1 MLRRVNGVIFIGRMS
16 NKVKKILAWAL
27 ASCFLLCALAAFL
40 IVRGCGISPTIS
52 RLDVPGVAV
61 YKGESFKVSSVSDFR
76 SPSGIRYGDS
86 VTLRF
91 NLPKFS
97 GSRMALRFRSIHMA
111 FDVYEGGKKV
121 YAYGNDLVSRGKYIG
136 SGFHYVHFSEAA
148 SGKPVELRAVY
159 GIDDNRTAFSEF
171 DLFPAEY
178 ANSDYYARHVVALVV
193 GTFLTLFGVLAFLV
207 GLATAFYGDTAFR
220 SMMIGLLSI
229 SLGLWTLCY
238 MKLFQIIS
246 FNLALNSAIEY
257 MSLYFAP
264 LPFCM
269 LLLKMRRG
277 KIATWKWWGILVVIV
292 VGILLMLVNS
302 ILHFTGVAP
311 FPKTLMFF
319 HIYVGTGMA
328 YLIASGAL
336 YNSKMDLSGKI
347 LTLGVIFFA
356 AVTAFDLARYNMC
369 LRYSLENSLLEMTWL
384 PLGALV
390 FVMMLMASYLVYLF
404 HILEDKAEKD
414 VLSTMA
420 YVDSLTGLF
429 NRAKCQQIF
438 GFLDKSTADF
448 AIVSI
453 DLNGLK
459 LANDHYGH
467 AMGDNLLKAFAGVLK
482 QAFAGFGTAI
492 RMGGDE
498 FVAIVRN
505 EHVADIPTAIERML
519 DLQKNCKVE
528 LPLPLES
535 AYGIAYRSETG
546 GDADSVYRAADKRMY
561 EMKSK
566 MKSKLVRK

>member
-1 MLRRVNGVIFIGRMS
+1 MS
-16 NKVKKILAWAL
+16 NKVKKILAWTFAV
-27 ASCFLLCALAAFL
+27 CFMVSAVAAFL
-40 IVRGCGISPTIS
+40 LVRGYGLSPSISH
-52 RLDVPGVAV
+52 LDTPGVAI
-61 YKGESFKVSSVSDFR
+61 YKGNSLEVPSISDFK
-76 SPSGIRYGDS
+76 SPSGARYGDS
-86 VTLRF
+86 IALRF
-91 NLPKFS
+91 NLPEFS
-97 GSRMALRFRSIHMA
+97 GPRMALRFRSMHVA
-111 FDVYEGGKKV
+111 FDVIDGGETV
-121 YAYGNDLVSRGKYIG
+121 YSFGHDRAALGKYIG
-136 SGFHYVHFSEAA
+136 SGFHYVYLTQAS
-148 SGKPVELRAVY
+148 SGKPIEIRAFYAV
-159 GIDDNRTAFSEF
+159 NRNLKAFNDF

-178 ANSDYYARHVVALVV
+178 ALSDYFARHAFALVV
-193 GTFLTLFGVLAFLV
+193 GSFLTLFGIISLLLGA
-207 GLATAFYGDTAFR
+207 ATAFYSVSASR
-220 SMMIGLLSI
+220 PMMIGLLSMA
-229 SLGLWTLCY
+229 LGLWTLCY

-246 FNLALNSAIEY
+246 FNLTLNSAIEY

-264 LPFCM
+264 LPFC
-269 LLLKMRRG
+269 LLLMSMRKG
-277 KIATWKWWGILVVIV
+277 KISAWRWWGILVLVII
-292 VGILLMLVNS
+292 GTLLLIVNS
-302 ILHFTGVAP
+302 VLHFTGVVP

-319 HIYVGTGMA
+319 HVYVAVGMV

-347 LTLGVIFFA
+347 LTLGVVVFA
-356 AVTAFDLARYNMC
+356 AITAFDLVRYNLCM
-369 LRYSLENSLLEMTWL
+369 RYSIEHSLLEMTWL
-384 PLGALV
+384 PLGAFL
-390 FVMMLMASYLVYLF
+390 FVMLLMASYLVYLF
-404 HILEDKAEKD
+404 YILEDKAEKD

-459 LANDHYGH
+459 MANDHYGH
-467 AMGDNLLKAFAGVLK
+467 AMGDNLIKAFAGVLK

-498 FVAIVRN
+498 FLAIVRN

-528 LPLPLES
+528 LPHPLES

>member
-1 MLRRVNGVIFIGRMS
+1 MLRRVNGVIFVVRMS
-16 NKVKKILAWAL
+16 NKVRKKFAWTLAA
-27 ASCFLLCALAAFL
+27 CFLLCALLAFL
-40 IVRGCGISPTIS
+40 TARGWGISPTIS
-52 RLDVPGVAV
+52 RLDVPGVAM
-61 YKGESFKVSSVSDFR
+61 YKGSSFEVPSVSDFR

-91 NLPKFS
+91 NLPRYS
-97 GSRMALRFRSIHMA
+97 NSRMALRFRSVHVA
-111 FDVYEGGKKV
+111 FDVYEDGKKI
-121 YAYGNDLVSRGKYIG
+121 YSYGHDLVARGKYIG
-136 SGFHYVHFSEAA
+136 SGFHYVHFPETA
-148 SGKPVELRAVY
+148 SGKLIEFRAVY

-178 ANSDYYARHVVALVV
+178 ANSDYYARHIVALVV
-193 GTFLTLFGVLAFLV
+193 GTFLTMFGILAFLV
-207 GLATAFYGDTAFR
+207 GVATMFYGETAFR
-220 SMMIGLLSI
+220 SMMIGLLST

-246 FNLALNSAIEY
+246 FNLTLNSAIEY

-264 LPFCM
+264 IPFCM
-269 LLLKMRRG
+269 LLLKMRKG
-277 KIATWKWWGILVVIV
+277 KIATWKWWGVLVVIV
-292 VGILLMLVNS
+292 IGVLLLLVNS

-311 FPKTLMFF
+311 FPETLMFF

-328 YLIASGAL
+328 YLIVSGAL

-356 AVTAFDLARYNMC
+356 AVTAFDLARYNIC
-369 LRYSLENSLLEMTWL
+369 LHYSLENSLLEMTWL

-414 VLSTMA
+414 VLSAMA
-420 YVDSLTGLF
+420 YMDSLTGLF

-448 AIVSI
+448 AIISI

-459 LANDHYGH
+459 STNDRYGH
-467 AMGDNLLKAFAGVLK
+467 AIGDNLIKAFANVLK
-482 QAFAGFGTAI
+482 QAFAGLGTAI

-498 FVAIVRN
+498 FIAIVRN
-505 EHVADIPTAIERML
+505 EHVADIPMAIERLL
-519 DLQKNCKVE
+519 DLEKNCKEE
-528 LPLPLES
+528 LPLPLEA
-535 AYGIAYRSETG
+535 AYGIACRSEIG
-546 GDADSVYRAADKRMY
+546 GDADTVYRAADKRMY
-561 EMKSK
+561 EMKTT
-566 MKSKLVRK
+566 MKSRLVRK

>member
-1 MLRRVNGVIFIGRMS
+1 MS
-16 NKVKKILAWAL
+16 NKVKKILAWTFAV
-27 ASCFLLCALAAFL
+27 CFVLCALAAFL
-40 IVRGCGISPTIS
+40 VVRGYGISPSIS
-52 RLDVPGVAV
+52 RLDIPGEAL
-61 YKGESFKVSSVSDFR
+61 YKGESFEVPSISDFK
-76 SPSGIRYGDS
+76 SPSGARYGDS
-86 VTLRF
+86 ITLRF
-91 NLPKFS
+91 NLPEFS
-97 GSRMALRFRSIHMA
+97 SPRMALRFRSMHVA
-111 FDVYEGGKKV
+111 FDVIDGGEKI
-121 YAYGNDLVSRGKYIG
+121 YSFGHDRAARGEFIG
-136 SGFHYVHFSEAA
+136 SGFHYAYFTRAS
-148 SGKPVELRAVY
+148 SGKPVEIRAFYAV
-159 GIDDNRTAFSEF
+159 NHNLKAFGEF

-178 ANSDYYARHVVALVV
+178 VNSDYFARHVFALVV
-193 GTFLTLFGVLAFLV
+193 GSFLTLFGFIALFL
-207 GLATAFYGDTAFR
+207 GIATAVYGVSAFR
-220 SMMIGLLSI
+220 PMMIGLLSMA
-229 SLGLWTLCY
+229 LGFWTLCY

-246 FNLALNSAIEY
+246 FNLTLNSAIEY
-257 MSLYFAP
+257 LSLYFAP
-264 LPFCM
+264 LPFC
-269 LLLKMRRG
+269 LLLMDMRKGR
-277 KIATWKWWGILVVIV
+277 ISAWRWWGIFVVVIIGSV
-292 VGILLMLVNS
+292 LLLVNS

-319 HIYVGTGMA
+319 HVYVAAGMV

-336 YNSKMDLSGKI
+336 YNSKMELSGKI
-347 LTLGVIFFA
+347 LTLGVVVFA
-356 AVTAFDLARYNMC
+356 TITAFDLVRYNLC
-369 LRYSLENSLLEMTWL
+369 LRYSLENSLFEMTWL
-384 PLGALV
+384 PLGAFA
-390 FVMMLMASYLVYLF
+390 FVMLLMASYLVYLF